1 MPKISEERKTER
13 REQILAGA
21 RRCFAEHGYEGATV
35 VRLEEETGLSR
46 GAIFNYFG
54 SKEELFLELAWRDNE
69 RLVRLW
75 LEKGWEAALREIAA
89 EDPEWLGVYLEIAR
103 KLRTDPGF
111 RRAHEARTA
120 EELAPE
126 LLGHVR
132 SQQDAGVLRADR
144 SPEQLAGFIGLVAN
158 GVVVQLATGE
168 PIRNMDALIAL
179 VDSAVRDSDSAR
191 TPSRTRA

>member
-13 REQILAGA
+13 RGQILAGA
-21 RRCFAEHGYEGATV
+21 RRCFARHGYEGATV

-75 LEKGWEAALREIAA
+75 LEKGWDAAQREIAA

-103 KLRTDPGF
+103 KLRTDPDF
-111 RRAHEARTA
+111 RREHETRTA
-120 EELAPE
+120 EQLAPE
-126 LLGHVR
+126 LVEHVR
-132 SQQDAGVLRADR
+132 AQQDAGVLRADR
-144 SPEQLAGFIGLVAN
+144 PPEQLAGFIGLVAN

-168 PIRNMDALIAL
+168 SIRNMDALVAL
-179 VDSAVRDSDSAR
+179 VDSAVRDSDPAR
-191 TPSRTRA
+191 RPSRRRA

>member
-21 RRCFAEHGYEGATV
+21 RRCFARHGYEGATV

-103 KLRTDPGF
+103 KLRTDPDF
-111 RRAHEARTA
+111 RRVHETRTA
-120 EELAPE
+120 EQLAPALVE
-126 LLGHVR
+126 HVR
-132 SQQDAGVLRADR
+132 AQQDAGVLRADR
-144 SPEQLAGFIGLVAN
+144 PPEQLAGFIGLVAN

-168 PIRNMDALIAL
+168 SIRNMDALVAF
-179 VDSAVRDSDSAR
+179 VDSAVRDSDPAR
-191 TPSRTRA
+191 RPSRRRA

>member
-21 RRCFAEHGYEGATV
+21 RRAFAEHGYEGATV
-35 VRLEEETGLSR
+35 ARLEEEIGLSR

-75 LEKGWEAALREIAA
+75 LEKGWEAALREVAE

-103 KLRTDPGF
+103 KLRTDPDF
-111 RRAHEARTA
+111 RSAHEARTA
-120 EELAPE
+120 EELAPKLVE
-126 LLGHVR
+126 HVR
-132 SQQDAGVLRADR
+132 SQQEAGELRADR
-144 SPEQLAGFIGLVAN
+144 TPEQLAGFIGLVAN

-168 PIRNMDALIAL
+168 PIRNMDALTEL
-179 VDSAVRDSDSAR
+179 VDSAVRDPDPAR

>member
-21 RRCFAEHGYEGATV
+21 RRCFAGYGYEGATV

-75 LEKGWEAALREIAA
+75 LEKGWEAALREVAA
-89 EDPEWLGVYLEIAR
+89 EDPEWLGVYLEITR
-103 KLRTDPGF
+103 KLRTDPDF

-126 LLGHVR
+126 LVEHVR
-132 SQQDAGVLRADR
+132 SQQEAGELRDDR
-144 SPEQLAGFIGLVAN
+144 TPEQLAGFIGLVAN

-168 PIRNMDALIAL
+168 PIRNMDVLIEL
-179 VDSAVRDSDSAR
+179 VGSAVRDPDPAR